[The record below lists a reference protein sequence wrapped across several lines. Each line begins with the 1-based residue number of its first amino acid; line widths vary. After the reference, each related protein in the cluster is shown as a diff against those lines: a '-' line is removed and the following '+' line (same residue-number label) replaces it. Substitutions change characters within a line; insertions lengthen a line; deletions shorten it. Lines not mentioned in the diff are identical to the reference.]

1 VAAIV
6 ANSPKVDREQLL
18 RNLAVSVETNTEILT
33 FAYTDPSPVVAQ
45 RLADDFAGAYLQ
57 YRRKET
63 LNDLLAVSDS
73 VQQRIQELNGELA
86 KITQQIASTP
96 DETKRATLQ
105 SQATAIAGQVGV
117 LQQELADLTPPDR
130 LRVGQVV
137 SPADLPEEPASPNH
151 IVNGLLGLTLGL
163 ALGVGLAFL
172 RERLDDRLRGRDDL
186 EVAAEAPVL
195 ASIPRV
201 PSWKRK
207 ESAVLVTFAE
217 PKSAAAEA
225 YRTLRTSVLFA
236 MGQSN
241 AKVLMVTSP
250 HAGDGKTTTT
260 ANLATVLGQAGK
272 RVVLVSAD
280 LRKPRV
286 HQFFGLETKTGL
298 TNVLAGEVSPWQA
311 VRPTHIE
318 NLQVLAAGPI
328 PGNPAELL
336 GSDAMG
342 NLLSALAETSDIVIV
357 DAAPVLAVS
366 DALAMVTLTD
376 GVLLV
381 ADAEETHRGAV
392 QHARRQLHQVDA
404 RIIGAVFNN
413 FDPERAAAY
422 SYYGGYGYYGSPRYE
437 QPAPANDEVVSEQ
450 RRFFR
455 RSG

>member
-1 VAAIV
+1 
-6 ANSPKVDREQLL
+6 
-18 RNLAVSVETNTEILT
+18 
-33 FAYTDPSPVVAQ
+33 
-45 RLADDFAGAYLQ
+45 
-57 YRRKET
+57 
-63 LNDLLAVSDS
+63 
-73 VQQRIQELNGELA
+73 
-86 KITQQIASTP
+86 
-96 DETKRATLQ
+96 
-105 SQATAIAGQVGV
+105 
-117 LQQELADLTPPDR
+117 
-130 LRVGQVV
+130 
-137 SPADLPEEPASPNH
+137 
-151 IVNGLLGLTLGL
+151 
-163 ALGVGLAFL
+163 LAFL

-250 HAGDGKTTTT
+250 HAGDGKTTTA

-437 QPAPANDEVVSEQ
+437 QPATSASNEVVSE
-450 RRFFR
+450 RGGFFR